1 MAKTRGRNKTR
12 KHNSGSGGSGIFGI
26 LWSPFH
32 HFFMATGES
41 VVTVGSSAG
50 NIVKKGVNTVDTVG
64 MTYARH
70 AKQMVN
76 NIRGRARTRRANKTA
91 KN

>member
-1 MAKTRGRNKTR
+1 MAKARGRNNTR
-12 KHNSGSGGSGIFGI
+12 KNNSGSGSGIFGI
-26 LWSPFH
+26 LWAPFH

-41 VVTVGSSAG
+41 VVTVGTSAG
-50 NIVKKGVNTVDTVG
+50 NIVKKGVNTVDAVG
-64 MTYARH
+64 TTYARH

-76 NIRGRARTRRANKTA
+76 NIRGRTRRAGRAGKSA

>member
-1 MAKTRGRNKTR
+1 MAKTRRRNGNSTR
-12 KHNSGSGGSGIFGI
+12 RNSGIFGI
-26 LWSPFH
+26 LWAPFH

-41 VVTVGSSAG
+41 VSTVGSSAG
-50 NIVKKGVNTVDTVG
+50 EIVKKGVDTVDAVG
-64 MTYARH
+64 TTYARH

-76 NIRGRARTRRANKTA
+76 NIQGRARTRRRRVG